1 MIIGLYNQGEEYM
14 ISEFSFLEED
24 DLGAKN

>member
-1 MIIGLYNQGEEYM
+1 MMSGLYNQGEKYM